1 MSCDL
6 LSLATPGVAKL
17 QPYHPGKPTEELER
31 ELGIKNI
38 VKLASNENPVGASPK
53 VIQKLASF
61 NDYARYPDGNGF
73 RLKQVLREFYSVQ
86 ENQIT
91 LGNGSND
98 ILELVARAFANPGDE
113 IVFSEHAFA
122 VYPLA
127 TLAVGATPVIVKA
140 KDWGHDLDAML
151 AAITEK
157 TSVIFIAN
165 PNNPTGTWLDNEA
178 LKNFIA
184 AVPEHVIVVLD
195 EAYYEYRA
203 MAEDT
208 VDALQWL
215 EDSPNLLISR
225 TFSKAYGLAALRVG
239 YSFSHPDVA
248 NILNRVR
255 QPFNVNTPALLAAE
269 VAIQDQEHIKA
280 SVIVNQS
287 GMDYFTKVFDSMGL
301 HYIPSRGNFISVD
314 LQQDGLALY
323 DALLQEG
330 VIVRPVA
337 NYGMPEHLRI
347 SIGTEE
353 ENHRFVKALTKVL
366 A

>member
-6 LSLATPGVAKL
+6 LGLATPGVAKL

-38 VKLASNENPVGASPK
+38 IKLASNENPVGASPK
-53 VIQKLASF
+53 VIQKLAGF

-73 RLKQVLREFYSVQ
+73 RLKQALCEFYSVQ
-86 ENQIT
+86 EDQIT

-98 ILELVARAFANPGDE
+98 ILELVARAFANPDDE

-157 TSVIFIAN
+157 TSVVFIAN
-165 PNNPTGTWLDNEA
+165 PNNPTGTWLDNDA
-178 LKNFIA
+178 LHSFIK

-195 EAYYEYRA
+195 EAYYEYRK
-203 MAEDT
+203 AEEDA

-215 EDSPNLLISR
+215 TDNPNLLISR

-269 VAIQDQEHIKA
+269 VALHDQEHIKT
-280 SVIVNQS
+280 SVVLNQV
-287 GMDYFTKVFDSMGL
+287 GMDYFTQSFDSMGL

-314 LQQDGLALY
+314 LQQDGLKLY
-323 DALLQEG
+323 DALLHEG

-353 ENHRFVKALTKVL
+353 ENHRFIQALTKVL
-366 A
+366 S